1 VRPPWGD
8 GDLLAG
14 LDVPDVRQ
22 RERVLEAR
30 ADRRVGE
37 DVEAETRVSLDPLG
51 VQQRASGDTDR
62 RVDPVPEEMAAFTR
76 GQPPDARQDGRVTVV
91 PSIGAVDLV
100 DGL

>member
-37 DVEAETRVSLDPLG
+37 DVEAETRVSLDPLR
-51 VQQRASGDTDR
+51 VQERTGGDTDWGI
-62 RVDPVPEEMAAFTR
+62 DPVSEELTAFTR
-76 GQPPDARQDGRVTVV
+76 RQPPDARQDGRVTIV
-91 PSIGAVDLV
+91 PRVGAVDLV